1 MSEDSKNRGLFVS
14 GALHAALLGA
24 IVFGFAATPK
34 FDDATESVPVET
46 VTTSQFNEIMHGEKQ
61 PSPPAAKPPAPAPPV
76 PLPPEPPPELHRT
89 EVTPPPP
96 PLPPPP
102 PPPRPAPPPP
112 PPPPEPPPRPDAM
125 DTPAP
130 PPRPKPVQAPPERP
144 KETPKEKPKVD
155 PLADL
160 LSKDKSE
167 EPAKPT
173 SKFDPKAIAKSLGQ
187 DKPAQD
193 RPSQDKPSDA
203 AATHVANVGAPD
215 RHDQRMSPSMSA
227 ALDSWFKDAYMNC
240 WSPPPTTPEGDVYIP
255 EVQVTFNADGT
266 LSGQPVLVNPPPDPA
281 WRAHAE
287 SAVRA
292 ALRCNPMKIP
302 AQYSPFF
309 EQWRTKTIHFDP
321 REALG

>member
-240 WSPPPTTPEGDVYIP
+240 WSPPPTTPEGDAYIP
-255 EVQVTFNADGT
+255 EIQVEFDAGGT
-266 LSGQPVLVNPPPDPA
+266 LVGDPKVLNPPANPA
-281 WRAHAE
+281 WRPLAE
-287 SAVRA
+287 SAYRA
-292 ALRCNPMKIP
+292 ALKCNPMHVP
-302 AQYSPFF
+302 TQFAPFF
-309 EQWRTKTIHFDP
+309 QQWRNKTIHFDP
-321 REALG
+321 RDVG